1 MHDLTQDD
9 YVSMCL
15 YHIDYQVREI
25 TTGYTSPFKCASIIR
40 HAGMHRIWCHVTLP
54 LGMTQS
60 PELRKAHIYCHP
72 RKLQWAS
79 RTTHNALCQDPCSE
93 HQELPISCPLSGPL
107 HIPQGLWQSHCGPVI
122 SGWRGTQSK
131 AFHRCSL
138 HKAPLPTGLF
148 TSSCLFYIFENK
160 CQNIKIEYHSH
171 RVPSDSLK
179 MYTPIQRHLS

>member
-1 MHDLTQDD
+1 
-9 YVSMCL
+9 MCL

-40 HAGMHRIWCHVTLP
+40 HAGMHRIWCHATLP

-72 RKLQWAS
+72 RKLQWTS

-122 SGWRGTQSK
+122 SGWRGIATPEHK
-131 AFHRCSL
+131 ARPFIGVRCTRLLSQQGCSL
-138 HKAPLPTGLF
+138 PLAYF
-148 TSSCLFYIFENK
+148 VFMRTSARTSRSNITATEFQVIVWK
-160 CQNIKIEYHSH
+160 CILQSRDIC
-171 RVPSDSLK
+171 P
-179 MYTPIQRHLS
+179 